1 MIADQSVADDDSMMD
16 VPNLL
21 VTDDDKAFRKVVCEG
36 LQRRGFRVIEACDGR
51 EALDL
56 IEHSRVHVA
65 VVDVHMPNVTGL
77 DVIRHLHERPSSLP
91 CVLMSAE
98 LNDEIR
104 QEAERMCAYDVLS
117 KPLRLSQLTSVVSHA
132 LNDYYGWQPP
142 KAG

>member
-1 MIADQSVADDDSMMD
+1 MTAAQSDVDDGSMMD

-56 IEHSRVHVA
+56 IKHSRVHVA
-65 VVDVHMPNVTGL
+65 VVDVHMPHVTGL
-77 DVIRHLHERPSSLP
+77 DVIRHLYEGPSSLP

-98 LNDEIR
+98 LDDEIR

-117 KPLRLSQLTSVVSHA
+117 KPLKLSQLTAVVSHA
-132 LNDYYGWQPP
+132 LNEFYGWQPP

>member
-1 MIADQSVADDDSMMD
+1 MD

-21 VTDDDKAFRKVVCEG
+21 VTDDDNAFRKVVCEG
-36 LQRRGFRVIEACDGR
+36 LLRRGFRV
-51 EALDL
+51 

-65 VVDVHMPNVTGL
+65 LVDVHMPHVTGL
-77 DVIRHLHERPSSLP
+77 DVMRHLHESPTSLP

-104 QEAERMCAYDVLS
+104 QEAKKMCAYDVLS
-117 KPLRLSQLTSVVSHA
+117 KPVRLSQLTSVVSHA
-132 LNDYYGWQPP
+132 LNEYYGWQPP

>member
-56 IEHSRVHVA
+56 IARSRVHVA
-65 VVDVHMPNVTGL
+65 VVDVPCQTSLVWTSFGICMNV
-77 DVIRHLHERPSSLP
+77 
-91 CVLMSAE
+91 
-98 LNDEIR
+98 
-104 QEAERMCAYDVLS
+104 
-117 KPLRLSQLTSVVSHA
+117 LRVCPA
-132 LNDYYGWQPP
+132 F
-142 KAG
+142 

>member
-1 MIADQSVADDDSMMD
+1 MTAAQSDVDDGSMMD

-56 IEHSRVHVA
+56 IKHSPVHVA
-65 VVDVHMPNVTGL
+65 VVDVHMPHVTGL
-77 DVIRHLHERPSSLP
+77 DVIRHLYEGPSSLP

-98 LNDEIR
+98 LDDEIR

-117 KPLRLSQLTSVVSHA
+117 KPLKLSQLTAVVSHA
-132 LNDYYGWQPP
+132 LNEFYGWQPP

>member
-1 MIADQSVADDDSMMD
+1 MADQSDADDDSMMD

-36 LQRRGFRVIEACDGR
+36 LQRRGFRVIEASDGR

-65 VVDVHMPNVTGL
+65 VVDVHMPHVTGL

-117 KPLRLSQLTSVVSHA
+117 KPLKLSQLTAVVSHA
-132 LNDYYGWQPP
+132 LNEYYGWQPP

>member
-1 MIADQSVADDDSMMD
+1 MMD

-77 DVIRHLHERPSSLP
+77 DVIRHLHGRPSSLP

>member
-56 IEHSRVHVA
+56 IARSRVHVA

-117 KPLRLSQLTSVVSHA
+117 KPLRLSQLTSVVFHA

>member
-1 MIADQSVADDDSMMD
+1 MMD
-16 VPNLL
+16 APNLL
-21 VTDDDKAFRKVVCEG
+21 VTDDDRAFRKVVCEG
-36 LQRRGFRVIEACDGR
+36 LLRRGFRVTEARDGR

-65 VVDVHMPNVTGL
+65 LVDVHMPNVTGL
-77 DVIRHLHERPSSLP
+77 DVIRHLYERPNSLP

-104 QEAERMCAYDVLS
+104 QEAKRMCAYDVLS
-117 KPLRLSQLTSVVSHA
+117 KPLRLAQLTAVVSHA
-132 LNDYYGWQPP
+132 LNEYYGWQPP

>member
-1 MIADQSVADDDSMMD
+1 MMD

-36 LQRRGFRVIEACDGR
+36 LQRRGFHVIEACDGR
-51 EALDL
+51 EALDV
-56 IEHSRVHVA
+56 IEHAPVHVA
-65 VVDVHMPNVTGL
+65 VVDVHMPRVTGL
-77 DVIRHLHERPSSLP
+77 DVIRHLHESPSSLP

-98 LNDEIR
+98 LNDEIL

-117 KPLRLSQLTSVVSHA
+117 KPLRLTQLTSVVSHA
-132 LNDYYGWQPP
+132 LTDHYGWQPP